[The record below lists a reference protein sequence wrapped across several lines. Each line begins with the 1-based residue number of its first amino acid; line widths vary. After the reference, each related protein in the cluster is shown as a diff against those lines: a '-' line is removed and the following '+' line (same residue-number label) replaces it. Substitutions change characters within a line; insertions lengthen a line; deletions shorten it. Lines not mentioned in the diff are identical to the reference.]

1 MKKII
6 IIDHFSQTPD
16 EAGNNRFLYIAELL
30 SKEGYQVE
38 IITSDYSHKNKRK
51 RETYWNQKLPK
62 YQFTMLKEPGYQ
74 KNVSIIRFYSHFIFG
89 KSLKRYLKKIE
100 KPSLVYAAV
109 PSLDAAYVGA
119 EYCRKY
125 KIPFIVDI
133 QDLWPEAFKLVFD
146 MPVVSNMIFQ
156 PMVFAANRIYKSA
169 DEIVAVSR
177 TYLERGL
184 LVTKRCKGITVFLGT
199 DIERFDKAAERRLE
213 KENKNEIWV
222 VYAGTLGHSYNIEII
237 IDAIKL
243 LKTECTKPVR
253 FKVLGDGPFL
263 NRFKAYAVLNEVE
276 TDFMGR
282 LPYEEMVSYL
292 KSSDI
297 AVNPI
302 TKGAAQSII
311 NKHGDYA
318 AAGLPVIS
326 TQECREYRELL
337 VKYQAGINCP
347 PNSVSHVVQAMKFL
361 ILHDEERENMARG
374 SRKMAEELFD
384 RRYTNRKIIEAIVN
398 MAGLADE

>member
-1 MKKII
+1 M
-6 IIDHFSQTPD
+6 
-16 EAGNNRFLYIAELL
+16 
-30 SKEGYQVE
+30 
-38 IITSDYSHKNKRK
+38 
-51 RETYWNQKLPK
+51 
-62 YQFTMLKEPGYQ
+62 
-74 KNVSIIRFYSHFIFG
+74 
-89 KSLKRYLKKIE
+89 
-100 KPSLVYAAV
+100 
-109 PSLDAAYVGA
+109 
-119 EYCRKY
+119 
-125 KIPFIVDI
+125 
-133 QDLWPEAFKLVFD
+133 
-146 MPVVSNMIFQ
+146 
-156 PMVFAANRIYKSA
+156 
-169 DEIVAVSR
+169 
-177 TYLERGL
+177 
-184 LVTKRCKGITVFLGT
+184 
-199 DIERFDKAAERRLE
+199 
-213 KENKNEIWV
+213 
-222 VYAGTLGHSYNIEII
+222 
-237 IDAIKL
+237 
-243 LKTECTKPVR
+243 
-253 FKVLGDGPFL
+253 

-398 MAGLADE
+398 KAGLADE